1 MRKYLLPV
9 MALCLGLTTSAK
21 AETTD
26 LSSYSHVIYV
36 ESSSLSIGTSGYLS
50 ISMKNEDKSIEG
62 FSFTLQL
69 PEGITPN
76 GTPTLS
82 SNRSAS
88 KSFSFPTDPNVSGQ
102 DINFVASPKTESGL
116 GVGDGEI
123 ILVPVTISA
132 DVSGN
137 LTVVVKD
144 IKMGYTD
151 TENKQQ
157 YAFNDE
163 TVEIKTDIAMTSDVI
178 INENWTQ
185 APAKANGVNVTVYRS
200 LNAGVW
206 STICLPFAM
215 TGDQLT
221 DAFGSD
227 VALAEFTGY
236 DETYDNDDNI
246 TSITVNFDDVVV
258 ANGIEAN
265 HPYIIKTSTDIT
277 DFSLT
282 TQINPSEDDA
292 YVQYDNGLS
301 GKKQVI
307 YGYFNGTLKVGTVPE
322 KSLFLNGGKFYYST
336 GNTTIKAFRGYFELY
351 DVLNNYAS
359 GVKFNI
365 FVDGET
371 TRIEGIQ
378 DDTEDVTYDL
388 SGRKLVRPTHRGVYI
403 QNGKKVLVK

>member
-123 ILVPVTISA
+123 ILVPVTVSA

-215 TGDQLT
+215 TDDQMKE
-221 DAFGSD
+221 AFGDSYQ
-227 VALAEFTGY
+227 LADFTGCQVQQ
-236 DETYDNDDNI
+236 DGETVTGI
-246 TSITVNFDDVVV
+246 KVNFESVTS
-258 ANGIEAN
+258 GITAN
-265 HPYIIKTSTDIT
+265 HPYIIKTSKAVSE
-277 DFSLT
+277 FRVENVNVLKKS
-282 TQINPSEDDA
+282 NPTVDDGEGNEMRGNYIAGTAVEED
-292 YVQYDNGLS
+292 GIFLS
-301 GKKQVI
+301 GGNFWYSNGNTSIKGCRA
-307 YGYFNGTLKVGTVPE
+307 YFYFNEVLTDKAKAATRAFISVDGDGT
-322 KSLFLNGGKFYYST
+322 T
-336 GNTTIKAFRGYFELY
+336 GIKASELHPAITGKIY
-351 DVLNNYAS
+351 S
-359 GVKFNI
+359 
-365 FVDGET
+365 
-371 TRIEGIQ
+371 
-378 DDTEDVTYDL
+378 L
-388 SGRKLVRPTHRGVYI
+388 SGQDKGEDMESLQKGIYI
-403 QNGKKVLVK
+403 VNGKKVVKK